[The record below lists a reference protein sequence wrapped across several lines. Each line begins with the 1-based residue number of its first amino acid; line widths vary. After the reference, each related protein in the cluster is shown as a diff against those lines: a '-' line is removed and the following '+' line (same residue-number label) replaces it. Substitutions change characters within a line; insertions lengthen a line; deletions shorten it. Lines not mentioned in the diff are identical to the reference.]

1 MKYDQEVQRRP
12 IMPMVVALGRLKQNC
27 CKFEVSLEL
36 IVPSSFGYMARYCL
50 QTKKEERRWNG
61 EGRER
66 RIWEELR
73 NA

>member
-1 MKYDQEVQRRP
+1 MKYDQEVQRRQ
-12 IMPMVVALGRLKQNC
+12 IMPMVVALGRLKKNC

-36 IVPSSFGYMARYCL
+36 IVPSSFGYMAKYCL